1 MEDNTVHKTV
11 TGKEFILTD
20 LEGNPLNYNDYKGS
34 FTRQHLAML
43 EVGQILKSSSL
54 GDHVKTHKI
63 TK

>member
-1 MEDNTVHKTV
+1 MKNNTVHKTV

-43 EVGQILKSSSL
+43 EVGQILKSSNL
-54 GDHVKTHKI
+54 GIMLKR

>member
-1 MEDNTVHKTV
+1 M
-11 TGKEFILTD
+11 TD

-54 GDHVKTHKI
+54 GIMLKR

>member
-1 MEDNTVHKTV
+1 MEDTTVHKTV
-11 TGKEFILTD
+11 TGKEFVLTD
-20 LEGNPLNYNDYKGS
+20 LEGNLLNYNDYKGS

-54 GDHVKTHKI
+54 GIMLKR